1 MKKRLSLVALLLVA
15 MMTLVACVDS
25 SKPTSDE
32 HHNETTTEVAAETTT
47 EDVTQSDE
55 TTKEETTTTEV
66 KTTEATTEAEKDA
79 DEEGAEAADASD
91 KSNES
96 EGETEAEGDAELKDK
111 YIMGLDDTFAPMGFR
126 DESGEIVGFDI
137 DLSKA
142 IAEEIGFEL
151 EYQSID
157 WTMKESELKGGKIDF
172 IWNGYSITEA
182 RQKEVQFST
191 PYLENRQIIV
201 VMEDS
206 EIENKEDMA
215 GKIVTVQG
223 ESSAIDAMNKEPDVV
238 ASFGEVVEY
247 PSNNECFTDL
257 ETGRADVMV
266 VDEVLARYYMNL
278 QGEEKYRVLDDNF
291 GEEEFGIGMRKE
303 DTALVA
309 AVNAALE
316 KVKEDGTY
324 EEIYGTWFSEN

>member
-1 MKKRLSLVALLLVA
+1 MKKRLSLVVLLLVA
-15 MMTLVACVDS
+15 MMTLVACVNS
-25 SKPTSDE
+25 AKPTSEE
-32 HHNETTTEVAAETTT
+32 HHEETTTVATDETTAEEETQPAETTT
-47 EDVTQSDE
+47 EEAE
-55 TTKEETTTTEV
+55 TDA
-66 KTTEATTEAEKDA
+66 TEAD
-79 DEEGAEAADASD
+79 
-91 KSNES
+91 
-96 EGETEAEGDAELKDK
+96 ETEADESDATEADETDDEAVVADENSELKDK

-137 DLSKA
+137 DLSQA

-151 EYQSID
+151 EYQPID
-157 WTMKESELKGGKIDF
+157 WTMKESELNGGKIDF

-201 VMEDS
+201 VMADS
-206 EIENKEDMA
+206 DIETKEDMA

-223 ESSAIDAMNKEPDVV
+223 LSSAIDAMNKEPDVV
-238 ASFGEVVEY
+238 ESFGEIVEY

-257 ETGRADVMV
+257 EAGRADVMV
-266 VDEVLARYYMNL
+266 VDEVLARYYMNQ
-278 QGEEKYRVLDDNF
+278 QGEEKYRVLKDDF

-309 AVNAALE
+309 AINEALE
-316 KVKEDGTY
+316 KVKEDGTFD
-324 EEIYGTWFSEN
+324 EIYGTWFSEN